1 MNTEDTKRLL
11 EASKINAELIIK
23 PLEKLIPLYK
33 FCIGVLILYNIIVSC
48 LFGYYMHR
56 SMYNDRLST
65 RAFVTSLNKTI
76 ESCTNVK
83 RSNVRM
89 D

>member
-1 MNTEDTKRLL
+1 MKSEETKKMF
-11 EASKINAELIIK
+11 EQSKINAELIIK
-23 PLEKLIPLYK
+23 PYKKAIPLYK
-33 FCIGVLILYNIIVSC
+33 LCIHTLILYNILISC
-48 LFGYYMHR
+48 LFGYYIYK

-65 RAFVTSLNKTI
+65 RAFVTAINKTI
-76 ESCTNVK
+76 ERCDNVK

>member
-33 FCIGVLILYNIIVSC
+33 FCIGVLIFYNLIVSC
-48 LFGYYMHR
+48 IFGYYIHK
-56 SMYNDRLST
+56 SLHNNRLAT
-65 RAFVTSLNKTI
+65 RAFVTSLNKTV

-83 RSNVRM
+83 RSYVRM